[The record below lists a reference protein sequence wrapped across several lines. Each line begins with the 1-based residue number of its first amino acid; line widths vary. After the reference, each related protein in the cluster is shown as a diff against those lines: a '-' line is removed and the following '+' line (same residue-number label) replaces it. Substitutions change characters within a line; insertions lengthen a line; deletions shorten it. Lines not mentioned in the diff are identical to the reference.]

1 MSSLQRRFV
10 QIFALDPF
18 YGEELYNIHSIGEEL
33 YNIHSIGEELYN
45 IHSIGEELYN
55 TIVCGSTLEKSNAYY
70 EFPSISVTL
79 YFCFHFIWSLYWL
92 YFDSS

>member
-1 MSSLQRRFV
+1 
-10 QIFALDPF
+10 
-18 YGEELYNIHSIGEEL
+18 
-33 YNIHSIGEELYN
+33 
-45 IHSIGEELYN
+45 
-55 TIVCGSTLEKSNAYY
+55 LEKSNAYY

>member
-18 YGEELYNIHSIGEEL
+18 YGEEF
-33 YNIHSIGEELYN
+33 
-45 IHSIGEELYN
+45 YN
-55 TIVCGSTLEKSNAYY
+55 TIVCGSKLEKSNAYY
-70 EFPSISVTL
+70 EFPSFSVTW